1 VLLKL
6 LPAGNDFR
14 RSGGAFV
21 MVNTAVELEVLEEK
35 MPESPWHNKNV
46 EAVKELLEQALS
58 DHPTAVVFRDLF
70 FQFKGKRYAPDL
82 AVVLQGSPPLESI
95 GFVYRVP
102 EDGPA
107 PDAIVEIAVSSKSLG
122 EALGDKV
129 YFYADMGVKDYLV
142 IQAFP
147 EKPFGLWFCRP
158 NLGERPNSANEAFLE
173 GLGLRFLVEGQKVR
187 VFDREGKE
195 IVPIRETLERERK
208 QWKEVEQRLIE
219 TLERERKQWKEVEQ
233 RLVETLERERKQW
246 EQERLQWKEIEQRL
260 NETLKQERRKREELE
275 KRVAELERK
284 LRGENL

>member
-1 VLLKL
+1 
-6 LPAGNDFR
+6 
-14 RSGGAFV
+14 

-107 PDAIVEIAVSSKSLG
+107 PDAIIEVAVSSRALG

-129 YFYADMGVKDYLV
+129 YFYADMGVKEYLV

-147 EKPFGLWFCRP
+147 ERAFRLWFCRP
-158 NLGERPNSANEAFLE
+158 NFGELPSPVSEAVLETLGVKVVAQ
-173 GLGLRFLVEGQKVR
+173 GQKIR
-187 VFDREGKE
+187 MFDRAGNE
-195 IVPIRETLERERK
+195 ILPLREMLE
-208 QWKEVEQRLIE
+208 
-219 TLERERKQWKEVEQ
+219 
-233 RLVETLERERKQW
+233 
-246 EQERLQWKEIEQRL
+246 
-260 NETLKQERRKREELE
+260 QERRKREELE
-275 KRVAELERK
+275 RRVAELEQK
-284 LRGENL
+284 LKSGNL

>member
-1 VLLKL
+1 MLQASIRDALLMLLKL
-6 LPAGNDFR
+6 LPAGDNCR

-46 EAVKELLEQALS
+46 EAVKELLEQALT

-70 FQFKGKRYAPDL
+70 FQFKGRRYAPDL

-107 PDAIVEIAVSSKSLG
+107 PDAIIEVAVSSKSLG

-142 IQAFP
+142 IRATS
-147 EKPFGLWFCRP
+147 EEPFWLWFCRP
-158 NLGERPNSANEAFLE
+158 NLGERSNSVDEAILE
-173 GLGLRFLVEGQKVR
+173 TLGVKVSVQGQKVR
-187 VFDREGKE
+187 MFDREGKE
-195 IVPIRETLERERK
+195 ILPLREALKWTHQK
-208 QWKEVEQRLIE
+208 WKEAQQIIE
-219 TLERERKQWKEVEQ
+219 TLE
-233 RLVETLERERKQW
+233 
-246 EQERLQWKEIEQRL
+246 QERQQWREALE
-260 NETLKQERRKREELE
+260 QERRKREELE
-275 KRVAELERK
+275 RRVAELERK

>member
-1 VLLKL
+1 
-6 LPAGNDFR
+6 
-14 RSGGAFV
+14 

-95 GFVYRVP
+95 GLVYRVP

-107 PDAIVEIAVSSKSLG
+107 PDAIIEVAVSSRALG

-129 YFYADMGVKDYLV
+129 YFYADMGVNEYLV

-147 EKPFGLWFCRP
+147 ERAFRLWFCRP
-158 NLGERPNSANEAFLE
+158 NLGELPSPANEAVLE
-173 GLGLRFLVEGQKVR
+173 TLGVKVSVQGQKVR
-187 VFDREGKE
+187 MFDRDGKE
-195 IVPIRETLERERK
+195 IMPLREALEWER
-208 QWKEVEQRLIE
+208 QQR
-219 TLERERKQWKEVEQ
+219 
-233 RLVETLERERKQW
+233 
-246 EQERLQWKEIEQRL
+246 EQERQQWKEIEQRL
-260 NETLKQERRKREELE
+260 MEALEQERRKREELE

-284 LRGENL
+284 LRGENF

>member
-6 LPAGNDFR
+6 LPAGNNCR

-70 FQFKGKRYAPDL
+70 FHFKGRRYAPDL

-95 GFVYRVP
+95 GLVYRVP

-107 PDAIVEIAVSSKSLG
+107 PDAIIEVAVSSKSLG
-122 EALGDKV
+122 EAIGEKV
-129 YFYADMGVKDYLV
+129 YFYADMGVKEYLV

-147 EKPFGLWFCRP
+147 EKPVRLWFCRP
-158 NLGERPNSANEAFLE
+158 NLGELPSPANEAVLE
-173 GLGLRFLVEGQKVR
+173 TLGVKVLAQGQKVR
-187 VFDREGKE
+187 MFDRDGKE
-195 IVPIRETLERERK
+195 IMPLREALERER
-208 QWKEVEQRLIE
+208 QQR
-219 TLERERKQWKEVEQ
+219 
-233 RLVETLERERKQW
+233 
-246 EQERLQWKEIEQRL
+246 EQERQQWKEIEQRL
-260 NETLKQERRKREELE
+260 MEALEQERRKREELE

-284 LRGENL
+284 LRGENF

>member
-6 LPAGNDFR
+6 LPAGNNCR

-46 EAVKELLEQALS
+46 EAVKELLDQALV

-70 FQFKGKRYAPDL
+70 FHFKGRRYAPDL

-95 GFVYRVP
+95 GLVYRVP

-107 PDAIVEIAVSSKSLG
+107 PDAIIEVAVSSRALG
-122 EALGDKV
+122 EAIGEKV

-147 EKPFGLWFCRP
+147 EKPVRLWFCRP
-158 NLGERPNSANEAFLE
+158 NLGELPSPANEAVLE
-173 GLGLRFLVEGQKVR
+173 TLGVKVLAQGQKVQM
-187 VFDREGKE
+187 FDRDGKE
-195 IVPIRETLERERK
+195 IMPLREALERER
-208 QWKEVEQRLIE
+208 QQR
-219 TLERERKQWKEVEQ
+219 
-233 RLVETLERERKQW
+233 
-246 EQERLQWKEIEQRL
+246 EQERQQWKEIEQRL
-260 NETLKQERRKREELE
+260 MEALEQERRKREELE

-284 LRGENL
+284 LRGENF

>member
-107 PDAIVEIAVSSKSLG
+107 PDAIVEVAVSSRALG

-129 YFYADMGVKDYLV
+129 YFYAEMGVKDYLV

-147 EKPFGLWFCRP
+147 EKPVRLWFCRP
-158 NLGERPNSANEAFLE
+158 NFGELPSPVSEAVLETLGVKVVAQ
-173 GLGLRFLVEGQKVR
+173 GQKIR
-187 VFDREGKE
+187 MFDRAGNE
-195 IVPIRETLERERK
+195 ILPLREMLE
-208 QWKEVEQRLIE
+208 
-219 TLERERKQWKEVEQ
+219 
-233 RLVETLERERKQW
+233 
-246 EQERLQWKEIEQRL
+246 
-260 NETLKQERRKREELE
+260 QERRKREELE
-275 KRVAELERK
+275 RRVAELEQK
-284 LRGENL
+284 LKSGNL

>member
-35 MPESPWHNKNV
+35 MPESPWHNEKV
-46 EAVKELLEQALS
+46 RECEDMLREAVKSL
-58 DHPTAVVFRDLF
+58 PTAVVFRDLF

-95 GFVYRVP
+95 GLVYRVP

-107 PDAIVEIAVSSKSLG
+107 PDAIVEVAVSSRALG

-129 YFYADMGVKDYLV
+129 YFYADMGVKEYLV

-147 EKPFGLWFCRP
+147 EKPVRLWFCRP
-158 NLGERPNSANEAFLE
+158 NLGELPSPANEAVLE
-173 GLGLRFLVEGQKVR
+173 TLGVKVVAQGQKICM
-187 VFDREGKE
+187 FDRAGNE
-195 IVPIRETLERERK
+195 ILPLREMLE
-208 QWKEVEQRLIE
+208 
-219 TLERERKQWKEVEQ
+219 
-233 RLVETLERERKQW
+233 
-246 EQERLQWKEIEQRL
+246 
-260 NETLKQERRKREELE
+260 QERRKREELE
-275 KRVAELERK
+275 RRVAELEQK
-284 LRGENL
+284 LKSGNL

>member
-6 LPAGNDFR
+6 LPAGNNCR

-70 FQFKGKRYAPDL
+70 FQFKGRRYAPDL

-95 GFVYRVP
+95 GLVYRVP

-107 PDAIVEIAVSSKSLG
+107 PDAIIEVAVSSKSLG
-122 EALGDKV
+122 EAIGDKV

-147 EKPFGLWFCRP
+147 EKPVRLWFCRP
-158 NLGERPNSANEAFLE
+158 NLGELPSPANEAVLE
-173 GLGLRFLVEGQKVR
+173 TLGVKVSVQGQKVR
-187 VFDREGKE
+187 MFDRDGKE
-195 IVPIRETLERERK
+195 IMPLREALERER
-208 QWKEVEQRLIE
+208 QQR
-219 TLERERKQWKEVEQ
+219 
-233 RLVETLERERKQW
+233 
-246 EQERLQWKEIEQRL
+246 EQERQQWKEIEQRL
-260 NETLKQERRKREELE
+260 MEALEQERRKREELE

-284 LRGENL
+284 LRGENF

>member
-46 EAVKELLEQALS
+46 EAVKELLEQALT

-107 PDAIVEIAVSSKSLG
+107 PDAIIEVAVSSRALG

-129 YFYADMGVKDYLV
+129 YFYADMGVKEYLV

-147 EKPFGLWFCRP
+147 ERAFRLWFCRP
-158 NLGERPNSANEAFLE
+158 NLGELPSPVGEAILE
-173 GLGLRFLVEGQKVR
+173 TLGVKVVAQGQKIR
-187 VFDREGKE
+187 MFDRAGNE
-195 IVPIRETLERERK
+195 ILPLREMLE
-208 QWKEVEQRLIE
+208 
-219 TLERERKQWKEVEQ
+219 
-233 RLVETLERERKQW
+233 
-246 EQERLQWKEIEQRL
+246 
-260 NETLKQERRKREELE
+260 QERRKREELE
-275 KRVAELERK
+275 RRVAELEQK
-284 LRGENL
+284 LKSGNL